1 MSRTNPYKQKRR
13 QAKQSFL
20 VYVEGLH
27 EENFLKHLRALY
39 TRESGKNIKIVRGSG
54 GSTDTL
60 ITRAIREIGD
70 YDKRVIIFDNDKPR
84 VEMDLARKNAK
95 SKNITVIENTP
106 CLEALL
112 LTILNPG
119 TEYSRKSS
127 SWCKK
132 TFQQDYIDY
141 RSRLN
146 NQTYLEIFPKKLLD
160 FRRVTVPVLDKI
172 LSLIS

>member
-13 QAKQSFL
+13 QAKQSIL

-27 EENFLKHLRALY
+27 EENILKHLRALY
-39 TRESGKNIKIVRGSG
+39 THESGKNIKIVRGSG
-54 GSTDTL
+54 GSADTL
-60 ITRAIREIGD
+60 ITHVIREIGD

-95 SKNITVIENTP
+95 NNNITIIENTP

-112 LTILNPG
+112 LTILKPS

-132 TFQQDYIDY
+132 TFQDQYIDY
-141 RSRLN
+141 RSHPDH
-146 NQTYLEIFPKKLLD
+146 QTYVKIFPKTLLD
-160 FRRVTVPVLDKI
+160 KQRLKVLELDKI
-172 LSLIS
+172 LTIIS

>member
-1 MSRTNPYKQKRR
+1 MSRSNPYKQKRR
-13 QAKQSFL
+13 QAKQSIL

-27 EENFLKHLRALY
+27 EENFLKHLRSLF

-54 GSTDTL
+54 GSADTL
-60 ITRAIREIGD
+60 ISHVIREIGD
-70 YDKRVIIFDNDKPR
+70 YDKRMIIFDNDKPR
-84 VEMDLARKNAK
+84 VEMDNARKKAK
-95 SKNITVIENTP
+95 KNNITIIENTP

-119 TEYSRKSS
+119 IEYNRKSS

-141 RSRLN
+141 RSRPD
-146 NQTYLEIFPKKLLD
+146 NQTYLKIFPKKLLED
-160 FRRVTVPVLDKI
+160 RRVDIIILDKI
-172 LSLIS
+172 LRLIS